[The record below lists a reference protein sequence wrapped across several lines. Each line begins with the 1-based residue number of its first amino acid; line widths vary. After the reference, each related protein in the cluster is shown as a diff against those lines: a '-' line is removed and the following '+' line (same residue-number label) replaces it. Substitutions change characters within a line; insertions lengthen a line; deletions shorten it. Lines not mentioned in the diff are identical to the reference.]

1 MTSSNRYPLPTINY
15 IHNICTI
22 YTLHQAVLSSDID
35 KIKLLLNRGC
45 NINKQD
51 QDGNTAL
58 FHAIEIKNPYIVELL
73 VRNNADVNTPNK
85 FGHTP
90 LFCAIVM
97 DDADIC
103 IVELLVQKGAK
114 INAQDKAGNAAL
126 RCAIEIKNPYII
138 ELLVQK
144 GANINAQDE
153 QGKTYLHKTTDWQL
167 AEYLKNLGARSD
179 IKDHFG
185 KTACDYA
192 AEYGN
197 FKLLAILEPKHHLLH
212 PDEGSHDNQEA
223 SELIG
228 VEYIFQKFG
237 EN

>member
-58 FHAIEIKNPYIVELL
+58 FHAIKIKNPYIVELL

-103 IVELLVQKGAK
+103 IV
-114 INAQDKAGNAAL
+114 
-126 RCAIEIKNPYII
+126 